1 MELKISGF
9 NKTENNL
16 VTKNA
21 TNQSEKSYSF
31 NEVLNSISSN
41 KNKNISTKQDVQQ
54 DNKKLFN

>member
-9 NKTENNL
+9 TKTENNL
-16 VTKNA
+16 VTKKA

-54 DNKKLFN
+54 DNKN